1 MAKAP
6 TKKTAP
12 KPQPAATAT
21 EPNTSKPD
29 TSERA
34 RVLSMGQKKDD

>member
-6 TKKTAP
+6 KKPAP
-12 KPQPAATAT
+12 APQPAAEET
-21 EPNTSKPD
+21 KPA

-34 RVLSMGQKKDD
+34 ALLAMGQKKED

>member
-6 TKKTAP
+6 KKTAP
-12 KPQPAATAT
+12 LPPVEAEET
-21 EPNTSKPD
+21 PSKPG

-34 RVLSMGQKKDD
+34 RLLAMGQKKD

>member
-12 KPQPAATAT
+12 QPAAKAT

-34 RVLSMGQKKDD
+34 RVLAMGQKKDD